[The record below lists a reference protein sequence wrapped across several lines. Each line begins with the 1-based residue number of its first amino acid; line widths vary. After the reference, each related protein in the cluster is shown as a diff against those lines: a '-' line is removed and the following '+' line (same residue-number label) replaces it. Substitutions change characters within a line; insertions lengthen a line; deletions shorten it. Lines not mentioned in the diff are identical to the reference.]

1 MLTTTVLTILL
12 LLLSLALIKLYRE
25 LTELR
30 KKGEDQ
36 ISDKQMLQS
45 VERVLE
51 DKERQIQNLELQL
64 KNHYDELENKNQK
77 ITSLSTSLAL
87 ALKEKQIF
95 EEKLLTQKHEIE
107 EMRINMTN
115 EFKWMAQ
122 EILEEK
128 SRKFTETNKV
138 NIQQLLGPL
147 AEKITEFR
155 SQVEE
160 AYGKEAKERFSLQ
173 SSIKELVE
181 LNSRISEEANN
192 LSKAL
197 RGDSKIQ
204 GDWGEMILESI
215 LEKSGLRKGEGYF
228 TQEYLKDSTNK
239 HLFNDLGQRMRP
251 DVIVVYP
258 DERKVII
265 DSKVSLTAYLR
276 YQEAVSA
283 EDQAKAMADNLVS
296 VKRHIQELSTKSYD
310 DFNQSLDFVMM
321 FIPNEGAYLLA
332 MKADP
337 SLWSYAYDRRI
348 VLVSP
353 THLITALKLIS
364 DLWKREYQNR
374 NALDIA
380 NRGGLLYDKFVT
392 FVEHMRKIGDSLDK
406 TQKSYDSAI
415 RSLSDGNGNL
425 ISQAQQLKDL
435 GVKAKKTLSVD
446 EGV

>member
-1 MLTTTVLTILL
+1 MLITIILGLLL
-12 LLLSLALIKLYRE
+12 LLLSIALFKLYRDLNVFRVNAE
-25 LTELR
+25 NHL
-30 KKGEDQ
+30 
-36 ISDKQMLQS
+36 SDKQMLSS
-45 VERVLE
+45 VERILE
-51 DKERQIQNLELQL
+51 DKERQIHNLELQL
-64 KNHYDELENKNQK
+64 KGLYDELDNRNTK
-77 ITSLSTSLAL
+77 ITSLSTSIAL
-87 ALKEKQIF
+87 ANKEKQLF
-95 EEKLLTQKHEIE
+95 EEKLQTQKNEIE
-107 EMRINMTN
+107 EMKIRMNN
-115 EFKWMAQ
+115 EFKWIAQ

-128 SRKFTETNKV
+128 TKKFTETNQL
-138 NIQQLLGPL
+138 NMQQLLNPL
-147 AEKITEFR
+147 AEKIAEFR
-155 SQVEE
+155 TQVEE

-181 LNSRISEEANN
+181 LNSRISDEANN
-192 LSKAL
+192 LIKAL

-228 TQEYLKDSTNK
+228 TQEYLKDGANK

-276 YQEAVSA
+276 YQEAVSS
-283 EDQAKAMADNLVS
+283 EDQSKAMADHLLS
-296 VKRHIQELSTKSYD
+296 VKRHIQDLNSKSYD

-321 FIPNEGAYLLA
+321 FIPNEGAYILA

-337 SLWSYAYDRRI
+337 SLWSFAYDKRI

-374 NALDIA
+374 NALEIA

-392 FVEHMRKIGDSLDK
+392 FVDHMRKIGDSLEK

-415 RSLSDGNGNL
+415 KSLSDGNGNL

-435 GVKAKKTLSVD
+435 GVKAKKTLSI
-446 EGV
+446 EE

>member
-1 MLTTTVLTILL
+1 M
-12 LLLSLALIKLYRE
+12 
-25 LTELR
+25 
-30 KKGEDQ
+30 
-36 ISDKQMLQS
+36 
-45 VERVLE
+45 
-51 DKERQIQNLELQL
+51 
-64 KNHYDELENKNQK
+64 
-77 ITSLSTSLAL
+77 

-425 ISQAQQLKDL
+425 ISQAQQLKEL

>member
-1 MLTTTVLTILL
+1 MLTVTILTLLL
-12 LLLSLALIKLYRE
+12 LLLSLGLFKLCRE
-25 LTELR
+25 NTELR
-30 KKGEDQ
+30 KKSETQVSDQ
-36 ISDKQMLQS
+36 QMLQS
-45 VERVLE
+45 VERILAE
-51 DKERQIQNLELQL
+51 KEKQIQNQELQL
-64 KNHYDELENKNQK
+64 KNHYEELENKNQK
-77 ITSLSTSLAL
+77 ITTLSTSLAL
-87 ALKEKQIF
+87 ALKEKQLF
-95 EEKLLTQKHEIE
+95 EEKLLTQKDEIE
-107 EMRINMTN
+107 EMKLRMEK

-128 SRKFTETNKV
+128 SRKFTETNRL
-138 NIQQLLGPL
+138 NIEQLLNPL
-147 AEKITEFR
+147 SEKIAEFR
-155 SQVEE
+155 SQVED

-181 LNSRISEEANN
+181 LNSRISDEAHN

-276 YQEAVSA
+276 YQEAVSS
-283 EDQAKAMADNLVS
+283 EDQAKAMTEHLVS

-332 MKADP
+332 MKADS
-337 SLWSYAYDRRI
+337 SLWSYAYDKRI

-392 FVEHMRKIGDSLDK
+392 FVEHMRRVGDSLEK

-425 ISQAQQLKDL
+425 ISQAQQLKEL
-435 GVKAKKTLSVD
+435 GVKAKKSLAV
-446 EGV
+446 EE